1 MVSEATYSEPSVV
14 ASYQLASNTDVCSS
28 LTSYVTDTPKL
39 NDAGFTDGHVK
50 KLCLKLVDDAGNISY
65 DETTSFIVDKQ
76 APVISSVSLT
86 NTNIEDGKLD
96 NLEALLSSDLYA
108 ITATGYTSLESAIVV
123 TSTGNIYR
131 L

>member
-1 MVSEATYSEPSVV
+1 M
-14 ASYQLASNTDVCSS
+14 
-28 LTSYVTDTPKL
+28 TDTPKL
-39 NDAGFTDGHVK
+39 NDAGFTDGDVK
-50 KLCLKLVDDAGNISY
+50 KLCLKIVDDAGNISY

-76 APVISSVSLT
+76 APVISLFLT

-123 TSTGNIYR
+123 TSVVTNR